1 MNKKIFYAAILALVI
16 DQVSKIL
23 VSIFFKIN
31 EQAIVIK
38 NFFSIYF
45 TENNGAAWSMF
56 SGKAEFLI
64 VVSLLAVF
72 IIYRYMYNFKT
83 NKRNNLAF
91 GLIIGGI
98 FGNLIDRI
106 FLGYVRDFLSFK
118 LFNYNYPV
126 FNFADSFIVIGVFL
140 LIFAIIKGEDQSGTN
155 KSNK

>member
-1 MNKKIFYAAILALVI
+1 MNRKIFCIAVISLFI
-16 DQVSKIL
+16 DQISKIIMSL
-23 VSIFFKIN
+23 ILNVN
-31 EQAIVIK
+31 EQFVVIK
-38 NFFSIYF
+38 NFFSLYF
-45 TENNGAAWSMF
+45 IENYGAAWSMF

-64 VVSLLAVF
+64 VVSLLAIF

-91 GLIIGGI
+91 GLIVGGI

-118 LFNYNYPV
+118 IINYNYPV

-140 LIFAIIKGEDQSGTN
+140 LILAIIKGEDSSGTN
-155 KSNK
+155 

>member
-1 MNKKIFYAAILALVI
+1 MNKKIFCVATIALLI
-16 DQVSKIL
+16 DQISKIL
-23 VSIFFKIN
+23 ISIFFNIN
-31 EQAIVIK
+31 QQMVIIK

-45 TENNGAAWSMF
+45 IENYGAAWSMF

-64 VVSLLAVF
+64 VVSLLATF

-106 FLGYVRDFLSFK
+106 FLGYVRDFISFK
-118 LFNYNYPV
+118 IFGYNYPI

-140 LIFAIIKGEDQSGTN
+140 LILAIIKGEDQNGTN
-155 KSNK
+155 KSSK

>member
-1 MNKKIFYAAILALVI
+1 MNRKIFCIAVVSLFI
-16 DQVSKIL
+16 DQISKIIMSL
-23 VSIFFKIN
+23 LLNVN
-31 EQAIVIK
+31 EQFVVIK
-38 NFFSIYF
+38 NFFSFYF
-45 TENNGAAWSMF
+45 IENYGAAWSMF

-64 VVSLLAVF
+64 VISLLAIF

-91 GLIIGGI
+91 GLIVGGI

-118 LFNYNYPV
+118 IINYNYPV

-140 LIFAIIKGEDQSGTN
+140 LILAIIKGEDSSGTN